1 MSIVKSVSNWVNK
14 ESVRSGKS
22 KSQVFGSFVH
32 DYLKYGVN
40 PKEYYWFHFDG
51 KTDEQKR
58 TFFTRQMFRKFLK
71 RNNDPAFV
79 QVLNDKYIFSQTFSE
94 FTGRKCIRSG
104 KYMKIP
110 DLADLLE
117 GTDRIV
123 FKPKDGSGGVGIR
136 VLDKKD
142 YASIEDLANELRSM
156 PDGVIEQWIKQHKA
170 MAAPYPDA
178 VNCIRVATLYRDGK
192 CHFLGAVFT
201 LGYNHEKIANSLQG
215 ALFGLIDMETGEVIS
230 DLCNYSDQLFKE
242 HPDTGF
248 VARGFKVPYWQE
260 VLDLTARAAAVV
272 PEVGYVGWDVAISE
286 NGPVLIEGNS
296 LSAGY
301 FAYEHYLL
309 RDDEKGSRDVWEPFI
324 K

>member
-1 MSIVKSVSNWVNK
+1 MSIVQSVAKWVNK
-14 ESVRSGKS
+14 ESIRSGKS
-22 KSQVFGSFVH
+22 KGKVFGSVIH

-51 KTDEQKR
+51 KTDEQKK
-58 TFFTRQMFRKFLK
+58 TFFTRKMFRQFLK

-79 QVLNDKYIFSQTFSE
+79 QVLNDKYIFSQTFSD

-104 KYMKIP
+104 RYMKTG

-123 FKPKDGSGGVGIR
+123 FKPKDGSGGVGIK
-136 VLDKKD
+136 VIDKKD
-142 YASIEDLANELRSM
+142 YSNIEELATELRSM
-156 PDGVIEQWIKQHKA
+156 SDGVIEQWIRQHET
-170 MAAPYPDA
+170 MSAPYPDA
-178 VNCIRVATLYRDGK
+178 VNCIRVATLYRNGE

-201 LGYNHEKIANSLQG
+201 LGYNHEKIANSFQG
-215 ALFGLIDMETGEVIS
+215 ALFGLINIETGEVIS

-272 PEVGYVGWDVAISE
+272 PEVGYVGWDVAIAE

-309 RDDEKGSRDVWEPFI
+309 REDGKGSRDVWEPFA